1 MAVHSNY
8 EIRWKNFKGFRD
20 TGWIEIKPITILLGP
35 NNSGKTSLIAPL
47 LLMNQTISSK
57 DTSTPLIVKGDIYDG
72 GTIEE
77 LSHDYNV
84 KNDIFFGFKYH
95 IHKTQKDLKKLGA
108 YPPGAFEVE
117 FSLKK
122 DGELYVKNETI
133 YDMYFREFFCL
144 KRDEN
149 SPYQLTS
156 NDFKRIS
163 SYEKN
168 TIGKSKPLNFLF
180 SPNSVISAFRRE
192 LKKDENSIK
201 SFTSDFSGLIQAV
214 SYNYSMVSKLIGGL
228 SYIGPIRE
236 NPRRHYEIGNESH
249 KTVGHKGENT
259 ANLLKKHISKIQKD
273 IDIWIKKFG
282 FGDEIEFKQLS
293 STIYSIIFKEL
304 SSKSQSNIANVG
316 FGASQ
321 ILPLIVQA
329 LVSPKDSL
337 TIAEQ
342 PEIHLNPRLQ
352 CVLADL
358 FAFMAKRDQRIIV
371 ETHSEHL
378 LLRLRLLIANKTL
391 KSEDIAIYFIEKE
404 SGTSTIKPIKIEN
417 DGHIN
422 NNEWSKDFF
431 EDSLRESL
439 ALATAQIKMMKKTK
453 SKKK

>member
-8 EIRWKNFKGFRD
+8 EIRWKNFKGFKD
-20 TGWIEIKPITILLGP
+20 TGWIEIKPITILLGS

-57 DTSTPLIVKGDIYDG
+57 DTTTPLIVKGDVYDG

-77 LSHDYNV
+77 LSHEYDL

-95 IHKTQKDLKKLGA
+95 IHKSNKSLKKIGT

-117 FSLKK
+117 FSVRNDGDQFIKK
-122 DGELYVKNETI
+122 ETI

-144 KRDEN
+144 KKEEG
-149 SPYQLTS
+149 SAYQLTS
-156 NDFKRIS
+156 SDFKKINAH
-163 SYEKN
+163 EKE

-180 SPNSVISAFRRE
+180 SPNSVISAFRKE
-192 LKKDENSIK
+192 LKKDENSIEN
-201 SFTSDFSGLIQAV
+201 FSSNFSKLLQAI

-236 NPRRHYEIGNESH
+236 NPHRHYEIGNESY

-259 ANLLKKHISKIQKD
+259 ANLLKKNIGKIQND
-273 IDIWIKKFG
+273 LDFWVKKFG
-282 FGDEIEFKQLS
+282 FGDKILFKHLS
-293 STIYSIIFKEL
+293 STIYSILFTEIN
-304 SSKSQSNIANVG
+304 SNSQTNIANVG

-329 LVSPKDSL
+329 LVSPKESL

-342 PEIHLNPRLQ
+342 PEIHLNPKLQ

-358 FAFMAKRDQRIIV
+358 FAFMVKRDQRIIV

-391 KSEDIAIYFIEKE
+391 KSKDVAIYFIEKE
-404 SGTSTIKPIKIEN
+404 KGNSVIKRLNIEE
-417 DGHIN
+417 DGHIS
-422 NNEWSKDFF
+422 NNEWPKDFF

-439 ALATAQIKMMKKTK
+439 ALATAQIKRK
-453 SKKK
+453 SKSKN